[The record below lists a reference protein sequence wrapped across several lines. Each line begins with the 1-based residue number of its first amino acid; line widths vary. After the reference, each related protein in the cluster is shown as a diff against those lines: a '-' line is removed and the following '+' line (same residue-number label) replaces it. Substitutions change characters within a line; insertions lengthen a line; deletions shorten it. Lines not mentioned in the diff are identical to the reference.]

1 MQSRCVIV
9 GVVFQK
15 SLKMKRQSSIESFY
29 ITKRSKDCSH
39 STDHESDETQNSR

>member
-9 GVVFQK
+9 GVVFQM

-29 ITKRSKDCSH
+29 ITKCSKDSSH
-39 STDHESDETQNSR
+39 SADHESDETQNSR